1 MGIYEHE
8 TAEKLI
14 AQFLPLVDYV
24 QGQIVPTQRLNA
36 IKAALICAKAVLKE
50 TSTPTDE
57 NYWNKV
63 TEYLM
68 EVGKIKM

>member
-1 MGIYEHE
+1 MLIYEHE

-24 QGQIVPTQRLNA
+24 QGQIVPTQRINA
-36 IKAALICAKAVLKE
+36 IKAALICAETVLKE
-50 TSTPTDE
+50 TSTQSDQ

-63 TEYLM
+63 TEYLR
-68 EVGKIKM
+68 EVGKIL